1 MSYGGN
7 ENHRNGSGRG
17 EAPVMAQGG
26 MELLDRPSFTESQ
39 ARGEVDTQIA
49 TAKRFPRS
57 IRQFKERALSLATLD
72 EETASS
78 CFYALPRDGKTIEGP
93 SARLAEIVA
102 ASWGNLRATANIVD
116 DDGQF
121 ITARG
126 TCWDL
131 ENNVAMSTEVRRRVT
146 TKNGARY
153 SADMVNTTSNA
164 ACSIALRNA
173 VFKVVPMAIVRPVY
187 LAAKQ
192 IAVGDATT
200 LVKRRTDMVAYFGK
214 MGVRPEQ
221 VLAAVEKASLEDIT
235 VDDLAVLKGLIT
247 AIKEGDTTVDE
258 AFPPIAKPDKKEA
271 PKSAS
276 DNLAAT
282 IGAGSKQPTET
293 KSESKTDAKSE
304 TLPDVEIIR
313 QKIEAAMTPETLF
326 DIEKEIGKIADDDTR
341 TGLYLLSS
349 DRRKKLPGA

>member
-1 MSYGGN
+1 MSSGN
-7 ENHRNGSGRG
+7 GRYSNGSD
-17 EAPVMAQGG
+17 APVMAQGG
-26 MELLDRPSFTESQ
+26 IELLDRPSFVESQ

-57 IRQFKERALSLATLD
+57 VKQFKERALSLATLD

-146 TKNGARY
+146 TKSGARY

-200 LVKRRTDMVAYFGK
+200 LVKRRADMVGYFGK

-221 VLAAVEKASLEDIT
+221 VCAAVEKASIEDIT
-235 VDDLAVLKGLIT
+235 VDDLAVLKGLAT

-258 AFPPIAKPDKKEA
+258 AFPPIQKEKKE
-271 PKSAS
+271 PTKSAS
-276 DNLAAT
+276 ENLASQ
-282 IGAGSKQPTET
+282 IGAWSKSATDT
-293 KSESKTDAKSE
+293 KSDTDTGSVKQQSTDIDPIEA
-304 TLPDVEIIR
+304 IR
-313 QKIEAAMTPETLF
+313 QRIEAAMTPETLF
-326 DIEKEIGKIADDDTR
+326 DLEKEIGNIADDDTR
-341 TGLYLLSS
+341 TNLYLMSS

>member
-1 MSYGGN
+1 MSYGDN
-7 ENHRNGSGRG
+7 RNGRG
-17 EAPVMAQGG
+17 EVATMAQGNI
-26 MELLDRPSFTESQ
+26 ELLERPTFAESQ
-39 ARGEVDTQIA
+39 AKGEVDTQIA

-57 IRQFKERALSLATLD
+57 IKQFKERALSLATLD
-72 EETASS
+72 EETAGS

-146 TKNGARY
+146 TRNGARF
-153 SADMVNTTSNA
+153 SADMINTTANA

-200 LVKRRTDMVAYFGK
+200 LVKRRTDMIAYFGK

-221 VLAAVEKASLEDIT
+221 VLATVERASLEDIT

-258 AFPPIAKPDKKEA
+258 AFPPIAKPEKTEPAKTASEKLAEVVSEKKPA
-271 PKSAS
+271 DQQQGRSAADS
-276 DNLAAT
+276 PERLRER
-282 IGAGSKQPTET
+282 I
-293 KSESKTDAKSE
+293 
-304 TLPDVEIIR
+304 EI
-313 QKIEAAMTPETLF
+313 AMTVAELIA
-326 DIEKEIGKIADDDTR
+326 IEKEIGDVADESTRFTLYAQSDD
-341 TGLYLLSS
+341 
-349 DRRKKLPGA
+349 RKKKLQGKN

>member
-1 MSYGGN
+1 MSSGDY
-7 ENHRNGSGRG
+7 RNGNGRG
-17 EAPVMAQGG
+17 ELAMAQGG
-26 MELLDRPSFTESQ
+26 IELLERPTFAESQ

-72 EETASS
+72 EETAGS

-102 ASWGNLRATANIVD
+102 ASWGNLRATANIVE

-131 ENNVAMSTEVRRRVT
+131 ENNVAMATEVRRRVT
-146 TKNGARY
+146 NRNGQRF
-153 SADMVNTTSNA
+153 SADMVNTTANA

-187 LAAKQ
+187 LEAKR

-214 MGVRPEQ
+214 MGVQPPQ
-221 VLAAVEKASLEDIT
+221 VCAAVERESIEDIT
-235 VDDLAVLKGLIT
+235 VDDLAVLKGLAT

-258 AFPPIAKPDKKEA
+258 AFPPLAKAEKKDQP
-271 PKSAS
+271 PKTATE
-276 DNLAAT
+276 NLAAA
-282 IGAGSKQPTET
+282 INGGKKPEEPAKE
-293 KSESKTDAKSE
+293 KTAAPVDQATGLRE
-304 TLPDVEIIR
+304 RIEI
-313 QKIEAAMTPETLF
+313 AMTVAELIA
-326 DIEKEIGKIADDDTR
+326 IEKEIGDVADESARFT
-341 TGLYLLSS
+341 LYAMS
-349 DRRKKLPGA
+349 DERKKKLPPKA

>member
-1 MSYGGN
+1 MSYGGDN
-7 ENHRNGSGRG
+7 RHGNGQMI
-17 EAPVMAQGG
+17 ANGG
-26 MELLDRPSFTESQ
+26 VELMERPSFAESQ

-57 IRQFKERALSLATLD
+57 IKQFKERALSLATLD
-72 EETASS
+72 EETAGS

-146 TKNGARY
+146 TKNGSRF
-153 SADMVNTTSNA
+153 SADMVNTTANA

-200 LVKRRTDMVAYFGK
+200 LVKRRTEMVAYFGK

-221 VLAAVEKASLEDIT
+221 VLATVEKASLEDIT
-235 VDDLAVLKGLIT
+235 VDDLAILKGLIT
-247 AIKEGDTTVDE
+247 AIKEGDTSVDE
-258 AFPPIAKPDKKEA
+258 AFPPIPKAGKKDEPAKT
-271 PKSAS
+271 AS
-276 DNLAAT
+276 ENLAASISGGKKPEELTAEKPVTAEPESAEALLERINLATT
-282 IGAGSKQPTET
+282 IEEVKAI
-293 KSESKTDAKSE
+293 DAA
-304 TLPDVEIIR
+304 IN
-313 QKIEAAMTPETLF
+313 
-326 DIEKEIGKIADDDTR
+326 KIANEKHR
-341 TGLYLLSS
+341 IELSAFA
-349 DRRKKLPGA
+349 DMKRREIQGR

>member
-1 MSYGGN
+1 MSFGN
-7 ENHRNGSGRG
+7 GRNGNGHHD
-17 EAPVMAQGG
+17 APAMAQGG
-26 MELLDRPSFTESQ
+26 IELLDRPSFAESQ

-57 IRQFKERALSLATLD
+57 IKQFKERALSLATLD

-116 DDGQF
+116 DDGEF

-126 TCWDL
+126 MCWDL
-131 ENNVAMSTEVRRRVT
+131 ENNVAISTEVRRRVT
-146 TKNGARY
+146 TKSGARY
-153 SADMVNTTSNA
+153 SADMINTTANA
-164 ACSIALRNA
+164 ASSIALRNA

-221 VLAAVEKASLEDIT
+221 ILATVEKASLEDIT

-258 AFPPIAKPDKKEA
+258 AFPAVVKADKKEP

-276 DNLAAT
+276 DNLAES
-282 IGAGSKQPTET
+282 IGAGAKTTTET
-293 KSESKTDAKSE
+293 KSEPVTSTTTEQADPIAMLKQ
-304 TLPDVEIIR
+304 R
-313 QKIEAAMTPETLF
+313 IEAAMTKEDLF
-326 DIEKEIGKIADDDTR
+326 KIEKDIGAVKDDDTR
-341 TGLYLLSS
+341 TNLYLLSS
-349 DRRKKLPGA
+349 DRQKKLPTA